1 MFSKSAF
8 FDFYV
13 FLRISNHKFSKAN
26 LGYLDTFFG
35 DMLESN
41 LALNNFDFKCY
52 IEFFFVRP
60 QIGPKKRGVKMDLV
74 WQKA

>member
-1 MFSKSAF
+1 MCSKSAF

-52 IEFFFVRP
+52 IEFFLSDHKLD
-60 QIGPKKRGVKMDLV
+60 QKKGG
-74 WQKA
+74 